1 MTKGVMPQM
10 SFYAAIY
17 SAELPHRAVS
27 VYMYLR
33 DRADGQGRCWP
44 SIRTIGRE
52 LGLSR
57 STVKRAIEDLVG
69 SGFLKKEPRYRENGS
84 KSSSLYTIH

>member
-1 MTKGVMPQM
+1 MGFFG
-10 SFYAAIY
+10 SIY
-17 SAELPHRAVS
+17 TANLPHRARA

-33 DRADGQGRCWP
+33 DRADAKGCCWP

-57 STVKRAIEDLVG
+57 STVKRALNDLVAG
-69 SGFLKKEPRYRENGS
+69 GYLMKEPRYRENGS
-84 KSSSLYTIH
+84 KSSSLYTVR